1 MFTLFASLLFCLLCF
16 ALTRLPAS
24 VPLSRKVLAGL
35 LFGALFGLA
44 LQLGWAPMMP
54 ASSRLWSGSISSA
67 VAMSACSRW

>member
-35 LFGALFGLA
+35 LLGGAVWSRSAAGL
-44 LQLGWAPMMP
+44 G
-54 ASSRLWSGSISSA
+54 R
-67 VAMSACSRW
+67 R